1 MASNL
6 ILVFCGAACL
16 GLCWTL
22 LYSAMPR
29 NGRPESTLVATE
41 GRASGLV
48 LLLIVLFFTG
58 ITLVLKGLLP

>member
-1 MASNL
+1 MATNV

-22 LYSAMPR
+22 LFTAMPR
-29 NGRPESTLVATE
+29 HGRPESTLVATE
-41 GRASGLV
+41 GRAAGLV
-48 LLLIVLFFTG
+48 LLLIVLCFAG